1 MYWQQHRPLTRCS
14 FSLLMLILVLILF
27 ATSACGGTSS
37 TPPPSGHSQDNM
49 RLKVAV
55 DSLSAP
61 FLPDLVALDKGYFQA
76 QGLTVYPTPFQ
87 LEPTSPQMAEAIHSG
102 AVEVAVGGL
111 LTEAFLVS
119 QVDADVKVIGQLQ
132 VAFPNDITVSN
143 KFLQQS
149 GLSESSPL
157 EAKVKALVSK
167 KIGVIS
173 STGQTG
179 GFVSYLFHLF
189 GLNASKDA
197 TLVAVGNNVS
207 AAVAALKTGRVD
219 ALSFY
224 KPVGEAIET
233 QGLGHIFISPLHGDV
248 PQMQG
253 QLNSVFYAK
262 ASLIRAKP
270 NTFKA
275 LVRAMAMALAFIQK
289 HPDQAIKILQKYT
302 HIDDKTAAA
311 AAQHLRASYAST
323 PVVNEQGY
331 NITANFALQTGAVKK
346 TPPFSA
352 LVDTQTTAQALQ
364 GFTPQV

>member
-1 MYWQQHRPLTRCS
+1 MKHFTFRR
-14 FSLLMLILVLILF
+14 FILF
-27 ATSACGGTSS
+27 LLTLTINLLSVSACSLGPAANVS
-37 TPPPSGHSQDNM
+37 DDM
-49 RLKVAV
+49 KLKVAI
-55 DSLSAP
+55 DSLSSP

-143 KFLQQS
+143 KFLQQT

-157 EAKVKALVSK
+157 EAKVKALVGK

-173 STGQTG
+173 TTGQTG
-179 GFVSYLFHLF
+179 GFVSYLFRLF
-189 GLNASKDA
+189 GLNATKDA
-197 TLVAVGNNVS
+197 VLVSVGNNVS
-207 AAVAALKTGRVD
+207 AAVSALKAGRVD

-224 KPVGEAIET
+224 KPVGEAIQT
-233 QGLGHIFISPLHGDV
+233 QGLGHIFISPLRGDV

-270 NTFKA
+270 NTIKA
-275 LVRAMAMALAFIQK
+275 LVRALAMALAFIQK
-289 HPDQAIKILQKYT
+289 YPDQAIKILQKYT

-311 AAQHLRASYAST
+311 AAQNLRSSYATT
-323 PVVNEQGY
+323 PIVNEQGY
-331 NITANFALQTGAVKK
+331 NVTASFDIQAGLLSAI
-346 TPPFSA
+346 PPFKA
-352 LVDTQTTAQALQ
+352 IVDGDTASQAMQ
-364 GFTPQV
+364 GFTPVV

>member
-1 MYWQQHRPLTRCS
+1 
-14 FSLLMLILVLILF
+14 VL
-27 ATSACGGTSS
+27 
-37 TPPPSGHSQDNM
+37 
-49 RLKVAV
+49 
-55 DSLSAP
+55 
-61 FLPDLVALDKGYFQA
+61 
-76 QGLTVYPTPFQ
+76 
-87 LEPTSPQMAEAIHSG
+87 
-102 AVEVAVGGL
+102 
-111 LTEAFLVS
+111 
-119 QVDADVKVIGQLQ
+119 GQLQ

-143 KFLQQS
+143 KFLQQT

-157 EAKVKALVSK
+157 EAKVKALVGK

-189 GLNASKDA
+189 GLDVNKAA

-233 QGLGHIFISPLHGDV
+233 QGLGRIFISPLRGDV

-253 QLNSVFYAK
+253 QLNSVFYTK
-262 ASLIRAKP
+262 ASLIRVKP

-275 LVRAMAMALAFIQK
+275 LVRAMAMALAFIRK
-289 HPDQAIKILQKYT
+289 YPDQAIRILQKYT

-311 AAQHLRASYAST
+311 AQHLRASSAST
-323 PVVNEQGY
+323 PIVNE
-331 NITANFALQTGAVKK
+331 
-346 TPPFSA
+346 
-352 LVDTQTTAQALQ
+352 
-364 GFTPQV
+364 

>member
-1 MYWQQHRPLTRCS
+1 MLRQQRWLLRHS
-14 FSLLMLILVLILF
+14 NSLLLALILVLLLS
-27 ATSACGGTSS
+27 ATSACGASA
-37 TPPPSGHSQDNM
+37 PPPSSSQSQDNM

-76 QGLTVYPTPFQ
+76 QGLTIYPTPFQ

-143 KFLQQS
+143 KFLQQT
-149 GLSESSPL
+149 GLSASSPL
-157 EAKVKALVSK
+157 EAKVKALVGK

-173 STGQTG
+173 ATGQTG

-189 GLNASKDA
+189 GLDVNKSA

-207 AAVAALKTGRVD
+207 AAVAALKAGRVD

-224 KPVGEAIET
+224 KPVGEAVQT
-233 QGLGHIFISPLHGDV
+233 QGLGRIFISPLRGDV

-289 HPDQAIKILQKYT
+289 YPDQAIKILQKYT

-311 AAQHLRASYAST
+311 AAQDLRSSYATT
-323 PVVNEQGY
+323 PIVNERGY
-331 NITANFALQTGAVKK
+331 NVTASFALQTGAVKK
-346 TPPFSA
+346 IPPFST
-352 LVDTQTTAQALQ
+352 LVDTQTAAQALQ